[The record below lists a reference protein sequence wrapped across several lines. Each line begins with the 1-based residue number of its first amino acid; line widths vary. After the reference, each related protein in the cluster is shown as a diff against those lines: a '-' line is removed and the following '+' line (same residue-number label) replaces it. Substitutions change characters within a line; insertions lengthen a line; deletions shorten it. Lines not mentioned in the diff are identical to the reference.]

1 MLENL
6 SKLGGNYMSS
16 AQKRI
21 NDLSSICFNKDIDRM
36 VGMIG
41 QTIRYPIF
49 SDQEF
54 QEALQT
60 AEYEVAELAYKSDL
74 YLPEELHT
82 VAYKENTL
90 GLPLFI
96 PQERIPW
103 YLNQT
108 LLIIIIS
115 FSNHKTLSLPWLV
128 FLMNM
133 H

>member
-1 MLENL
+1 
-6 SKLGGNYMSS
+6 
-16 AQKRI
+16 
-21 NDLSSICFNKDIDRM
+21 M

-115 FSNHKTLSLPWLV
+115 FSNQKHCHCHGWCSS
-128 FLMNM
+128 
-133 H
+133 